1 MKTFLRYSLLV
12 PLVAAGAVWA
22 AAAEPT
28 GTPPAAAAKH
38 GYTVMVEA
46 KVDEQGHTE
55 SVRLVDTEDRSV
67 GDILSKMALAMAL
80 KTEMPVRQKEGK
92 PIKYTARMPF
102 FFPIEGDEGPEA
114 NKAPKPMGKGKFT
127 MPLYPR
133 DLLDQGVVGGV
144 IFELRVDEQ
153 GNLAQLN
160 TLRASHPEFEAAAR
174 EVVQKWE
181 FQPAQKDGQPV
192 ASRWN
197 LAVAFETAD
206 KMADLKWRVPPRPSF
221 GTLIIL
227 PEAEAVTPAEPAAA
241 PAAGEA
247 PATGETPATPAP
259 APAASPNEPAK

>member
-1 MKTFLRYSLLV
+1 MKIFPRYSLLI
-12 PLVAAGAVWA
+12 PLLTASAVWT
-22 AAAEPT
+22 AAAEPA

-38 GYTVMVEA
+38 GYTVMVEV
-46 KVDEQGHTE
+46 KVNDKGETE
-55 SVRLVDTEDRSV
+55 SVRLVDTDDKSV

-80 KTEMPVRQKEGK
+80 KTDLPARQKDGK
-92 PIKYTARMPF
+92 PIKYTARLPF

-114 NKAPKPMGKGKFT
+114 NLAPKPMGKGKFT

-133 DLLDQGVVGGV
+133 SLLEQGVVGGV

-153 GNLAQLN
+153 GRLAQLN

-206 KMADLKWRVPPRPSF
+206 HMADLKWRVPPRPSF

-227 PEAEAVTPAEPAAA
+227 PESDAMTPATPETA
-241 PAAGEA
+241 PTAGEA
-247 PATGETPATPAP
+247 PAAAPTPPGT
-259 APAASPNEPAK
+259 EPAK